1 MLSPPPESLT
11 LTEFQDNVIKKWAV
25 DIGIGAQEIYSQHNT
40 ELPPKSTA
48 GTKQQQQTL
57 LDSTCWQQLST
68 SQIVLDNSQTVESS
82 ASSRGRPVHTLMQKL
97 VIKTT
102 IMSKDGKPKVS
113 WKCISCDHSRK
124 GSPQEIR
131 VLKHSATCKKLPVHL
146 QNEAITASKDTS
158 LGAQLVEAP
167 PVEEQ
172 PHMDEPPAKWPK
184 NQVALNVAP
193 YHDVGQKK
201 QEEERQI
208 FQTKADHIIMRL
220 ICSLYTVHATTPDRT
235 THFLDGH
242 EDSTASHTAAWVKE
256 KMLEAREDKWA
267 AICSDSTAVTKNAR
281 REVVDTIPTILDLCD
296 ACHHLHN
303 TIKNITLLPEFEQ
316 MLSLLKP
323 IIKHFSKSTIS
334 AAHLRKERWVDDD
347 DETNRKVKDM
357 FLNRRAFQTLEQ
369 DLGTYVMLV
378 GPFIRSL
385 WSLEAS
391 HANASDVFVFWL
403 AIAATLEE
411 LFAKGEEQTGIPV
424 SLARCVTAIFNSR
437 WKEFFSNDVYFVA
450 FALDPRYP
458 LSDNIMKSALAA
470 PTIHIPAQ
478 ISNVSASAERPMPHP
493 RAYHRVKEFLKPML
507 RAMVEHNKVHEL
519 KDPISLLVHEI
530 GAAGV
535 VDEFRR
541 QLEAYFHNEWPF
553 NTPLQ
558 DGNTLAWW
566 NMLLPH
572 PHACVLAALAVKIFS
587 VLINS
592 MPDERTGSKL
602 TWLNS
607 AIRGNQNAQTLVDMI
622 QIGQWY
628 GTRQWHGF
636 WKPTWV
642 MGMGTCGLGRGLSLP
657 THQIPIPIAMGWW
670 VS

>member
-1 MLSPPPESLT
+1 
-11 LTEFQDNVIKKWAV
+11 
-25 DIGIGAQEIYSQHNT
+25 
-40 ELPPKSTA
+40 
-48 GTKQQQQTL
+48 
-57 LDSTCWQQLST
+57 
-68 SQIVLDNSQTVESS
+68 
-82 ASSRGRPVHTLMQKL
+82 
-97 VIKTT
+97 
-102 IMSKDGKPKVS
+102 
-113 WKCISCDHSRK
+113 
-124 GSPQEIR
+124 
-131 VLKHSATCKKLPVHL
+131 
-146 QNEAITASKDTS
+146 
-158 LGAQLVEAP
+158 
-167 PVEEQ
+167 
-172 PHMDEPPAKWPK
+172 
-184 NQVALNVAP
+184 
-193 YHDVGQKK
+193 
-201 QEEERQI
+201 
-208 FQTKADHIIMRL
+208 
-220 ICSLYTVHATTPDRT
+220 
-235 THFLDGH
+235 
-242 EDSTASHTAAWVKE
+242 
-256 KMLEAREDKWA
+256 
-267 AICSDSTAVTKNAR
+267 
-281 REVVDTIPTILDLCD
+281 
-296 ACHHLHN
+296 
-303 TIKNITLLPEFEQ
+303 
-316 MLSLLKP
+316 
-323 IIKHFSKSTIS
+323 
-334 AAHLRKERWVDDD
+334 
-347 DETNRKVKDM
+347 M

-369 DLGTYVMLV
+369 DLGTYVTLV

-424 SLARCVTAIFNSR
+424 SLARRITAIFNSR

-470 PTIHIPAQ
+470 PTIRIPAQ

-572 PHACVLAALAVKIFS
+572 PHARVLAALAVKIFS

-628 GTRQWHGF
+628 GTKAENS
-636 WKPTWV
+636 KPRKEPYRPTV
-642 MGMGTCGLGRGLSLP
+642 KFRDIDRDHLRAVATGVKPATDNVAFDVDTGHDSEDSEDSPDDVENDLVDCRKDDEMPEDDFLQVDEDIHLGSPLLRDLISTVPVVGSQNVRVAQDNVP
-657 THQIPIPIAMGWW
+657 
-670 VS
+670 VSKKRVTNWNF